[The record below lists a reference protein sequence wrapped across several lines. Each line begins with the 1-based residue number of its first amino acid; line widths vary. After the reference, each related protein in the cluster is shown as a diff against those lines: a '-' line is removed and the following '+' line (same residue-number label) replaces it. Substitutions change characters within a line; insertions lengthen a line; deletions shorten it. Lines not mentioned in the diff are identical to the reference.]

1 MRLIALLFTLP
12 LAAICQ
18 TSGERLDLHQLVD
31 EALRRNPEVLAARKK
46 YEAARQRPAQE
57 RSLPDPTLS
66 LGWNSTGNPL
76 PFAGVGTDPVAN
88 AGIMASQEFP
98 APGKLRLRGE
108 VASKEAE
115 AEAQEYRAIALGVS
129 ARVKLAYFGLEHA
142 WLIREVYERN
152 REVLRSLLHS
162 TEARYS
168 VGKAMQADVFK
179 AQTQITIVETRL
191 IQIDREKHARELE
204 INSLLNRAPETP
216 VARPAELHSAPLA
229 FSVEELIAKAAKSA
243 PSLTRDQ
250 KMIER
255 AGSALDLARK
265 DYYPDVTLNAGYF
278 YMGSMAPMYTFRAD
292 VKIPLRLS
300 RTRAEVTERSEE
312 VSQAKYTYEATA
324 QSLQYRIRDEYLG
337 AQTAQKLV
345 DLYTRTVMPQ
355 AKLAVESSL
364 ASYQTGGSDFLSVL
378 TSELAVF
385 DYEMNYHE
393 QLHDFHMA
401 LVQLEQL
408 TGVELIR

>member
-1 MRLIALLFTLP
+1 MRLIALLLALP

-18 TSGERLDLHQLVD
+18 TSDEPLNLHELVN

-57 RSLPDPTLS
+57 RSLPGPTLS

-88 AGIMASQEFP
+88 VGIMASQEFP

-115 AEAQEYRAIALGVS
+115 AEAQEYRSVALTVS

-179 AQTQITIVETRL
+179 AQTQITIIETRL
-191 IQIDREKHARELE
+191 IQIDREKRARELE
-204 INSLLNRAPETP
+204 INSLLNRTPETP
-216 VARPAELHSAPLA
+216 VARPELHSAPLE
-229 FSVEELIAKAAKSA
+229 FSVEELIEKAAKSA
-243 PSLTRDQ
+243 PALTRDQ

-255 AGSALDLARK
+255 AGSALNLARK
-265 DYYPDVTLNAGYF
+265 DYYPDLTLNAGYY
-278 YMGSMAPMYTFRAD
+278 YMGAMQPMYVFRAD

-312 VSQAKYTYEATA
+312 VSQAKYTYEAAA
-324 QSLQYRIRDEYLG
+324 QSLHYRIRDEYLG

-345 DLYTRTVMPQ
+345 DLYTQTVMPQ

-378 TSELAVF
+378 SNELAVF
-385 DYEMNYHE
+385 EYEMDYHE

-408 TGVELIR
+408 TGVELVR